1 MDSKKALELQLKIRR
16 DAQAQSAH
24 LQGFAEWAR
33 DISEKDEAARG
44 ARPTPPPPVRGGAR
58 LAVRNSPATASE
70 AAAAHAAAA
79 APKAGAT
86 AAAHTYDQGYKRWET
101 FEPPDGEEGDE
112 LSQAAP
118 AGPAPAFTPHTSA
131 SRPPPARPLE
141 EARHPEEAQ
150 RLLGNDKFAAGD
162 LEGAIRCYSICL
174 GLKKGNVAAFAN
186 RAACY
191 LKHRSV

>member
-1 MDSKKALELQLKIRR
+1 MRGDG
-16 DAQAQSAH
+16 
-24 LQGFAEWAR
+24 QGGGCACN
-33 DISEKDEAARG
+33 G
-44 ARPTPPPPVRGGAR
+44 ACVRACGSQ
-58 LAVRNSPATASE
+58 VKFVAT
-70 AAAAHAAAA
+70 
-79 APKAGAT
+79 
-86 AAAHTYDQGYKRWET
+86 
-101 FEPPDGEEGDE
+101 
-112 LSQAAP
+112 
-118 AGPAPAFTPHTSA
+118 
-131 SRPPPARPLE
+131 PLE